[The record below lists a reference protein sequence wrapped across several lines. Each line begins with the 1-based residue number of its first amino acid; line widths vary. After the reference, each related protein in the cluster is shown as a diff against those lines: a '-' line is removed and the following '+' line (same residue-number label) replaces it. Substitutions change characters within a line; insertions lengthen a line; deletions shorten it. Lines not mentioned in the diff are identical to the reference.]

1 MITKFVMKIVTKI
14 DCERYNSEKFS
25 PSAIQQ
31 HQRLISITS
40 PNAHALM
47 YNGNSISIYDVLRR
61 TFMLSQTAAVH
72 LAVVYVHP
80 VYTLEINTRLKYL
93 LLD

>member
-1 MITKFVMKIVTKI
+1 
-14 DCERYNSEKFS
+14 
-25 PSAIQQ
+25 
-31 HQRLISITS
+31 
-40 PNAHALM
+40 M

-93 LLD
+93 LLDWFWENQKYISFSQLNSNVLSKNIESNSKLNNFLLQLQFFF